1 MDGLSFYKR
10 LALESGE
17 YLYKGGILIMEIGF
31 DQYKDVRKL
40 LIDNNFNNISVIK
53 DYAGL
58 DRIVVAYA
66 TEHDY

>member
-1 MDGLSFYKR
+1 
-10 LALESGE
+10 
-17 YLYKGGILIMEIGF
+17 MEIGF
-31 DQYKDVRKL
+31 DQYEDVREL
-40 LIDNNFNNISVIK
+40 LLNDNNFNNISVIK